1 MAVAST
7 SSFKLAE
14 TFPVQNL
21 EPSRESEMAIFNRL
35 SGGPP
40 KTLKPQQLLRRGIAF
55 GCLTLA
61 WISLV
66 IHLAKGLPSIY
77 IPHNLD
83 DVKTLSVAL
92 KEYASNQS
100 LDMFLLFVAVFLF
113 KQTYSIPGAALLNIL
128 AGSMYGTVLGLVLV
142 LTLTATGS
150 TFTYLLSKHFLG
162 SILFGRIIPESTLAV
177 LRKRVHANRDNL
189 MLFMIS
195 IRCIPLVPGGVV
207 NLSAPYVKVPIEV
220 FFVSTF
226 IGVAPYG
233 FICVSAASTLS
244 SLNSVSD
251 IFSFWV
257 VLKLVFIMLLVII
270 PLVFKNRILAVFN
283 RSGSPSSSQGE
294 DDSQLLQGVE
304 IV

>member
-1 MAVAST
+1 
-7 SSFKLAE
+7 
-14 TFPVQNL
+14 
-21 EPSRESEMAIFNRL
+21 MAIFNRL
-35 SGGPP
+35 SGGTP

-128 AGSMYGTVLGLVLV
+128 AGSMYGGFRAVITAGTVLGLVLV

-177 LRKRVHANRDNL
+177 LRDNL

-195 IRCIPLVPGGVV
+195 IRCIPLVPGG
-207 NLSAPYVKVPIEV
+207 VKVPIEV